1 MSTVAAAR
9 TDLPAGGPAPT
20 GEGAPAVDP
29 AAARVPV
36 LRPLRILPVLRP
48 AAAALVLLALI
59 GIQSPRSLWLTEAV
73 AVRAARSPRGPF
85 GTTVRADDLSTA
97 VSQLLTRP
105 IALHTAYP
113 EVLRIPGYVLGML
126 TVLVLASAGRRLG
139 TLVLTDWRPPAV
151 ARPASIGT
159 AAGLLAACHGMLGT
173 TAAEV
178 GPYAVTVFAV
188 AVAVDLILRVVVDRH
203 WATAVLAGAACGVA
217 AVMHLSAAV
226 VVVAGL
232 AALTA
237 LPRRRLP
244 VGRLVVVVVSAVVV
258 AAVLAAETLR
268 VSTARLQWVGTP
280 GESNSVGSALTGLG
294 GGSPAGGIS
303 AQPGKAVSRLAT
315 LALVLL
321 ITLALVHLVRMV
333 RVSGRSTGTF
343 VLAFP
348 LLLVLAPLVAAEVAG
363 RGGVDG
369 AAGRNLVAAVPGVV
383 LLAAVELYRSGGPS
397 SSWLGIAEWRN
408 GYSAAAVAATGAL
421 LGALLVGTGG
431 ASALNCAGGDCAR
444 EQWSTTVARLE
455 LLRRPGDVVIV
466 YSPQSVLPYDFAA
479 SRVASRLAAAGE
491 PPLPHTVWPTSVGS
505 GLAAAG
511 TRQQQVAAAVRAAA
525 GGTRVWLVLSHDTG
539 SRATAAEDLDHALT
553 KRFHHRCTY
562 ALPVSHGICTYD
574 IWTYRGV
581 TVHLYTTAAK
591 APVPPED

>member
-9 TDLPAGGPAPT
+9 TDVSRGGA
-20 GEGAPAVDP
+20 AAIDP
-29 AAARVPV
+29 GAARVPV
-36 LRPLRILPVLRP
+36 LRPLRILPALRP
-48 AAAALVLLALI
+48 AAAALLLLFLI
-59 GIQSPRSLWLTEAV
+59 GIQSPRSLWLTEAL
-73 AVRAARSPRGPF
+73 AVRAARNPHGVF
-85 GTTVRADDLSTA
+85 DAAVRADDLSTA
-97 VSQLLTRP
+97 LSQLLTRP
-105 IALHTAYP
+105 IALHTTDP
-113 EVLRIPGYVLGML
+113 EVLRLPGYALGML

-139 TLVLTDWRPPAV
+139 MLVRTDWRPPAV
-151 ARPASIGT
+151 ARPASIGA

-188 AVAVDLILRVVVDRH
+188 AAAVDLILRVVLHRH
-203 WATAVLAGAACGVA
+203 WATAALAGAVTGA
-217 AVMHLSAAV
+217 AALMHLSAAV
-226 VVVAGL
+226 VVVAALVAL
-232 AALTA
+232 AA

-244 VGRLVVVVVSAVVV
+244 IGRLAVVVV
-258 AAVLAAETLR
+258 AAVVVAGLLAHETLR

-280 GESNSVGSALTGLG
+280 GESHSLGSALTGLG

-303 AQPGKAVSRLAT
+303 AQPGKALSRLAT
-315 LALVLL
+315 LAVVLL
-321 ITLALVHLVRMV
+321 IGLALIHLVRMV
-333 RVSGRSTGTF
+333 RVTGRSTGTF

-348 LLLVLAPLVAAEVAG
+348 LLLVLAPLVAVEIAG
-363 RGGVDG
+363 RLGVDG
-369 AAGRNLVAAVPGVV
+369 AAGRNMVAVVPGVV

-431 ASALNCAGGDCAR
+431 ASALNCAGGVCAR
-444 EQWSTTVARLE
+444 EQWSTAVAKLE

-491 PPLPHTVWPTSVGS
+491 PPLPHTVWPTSVES

-511 TRQQQVAAAVRAAA
+511 TRQQQVGAAIRAAA
-525 GGTRVWLVLSHDTG
+525 GAHRVWLILSHDTG
-539 SRATAAEDLDHALT
+539 SKGIAAADLDHALET
-553 KRFHHRCTY
+553 RFHHPCTY
-562 ALPVSHGICTYD
+562 KLPLSKGICTYD

-581 TVHLYTTAAK
+581 TIHLYTTAGK
-591 APVPPED
+591 APVPAED